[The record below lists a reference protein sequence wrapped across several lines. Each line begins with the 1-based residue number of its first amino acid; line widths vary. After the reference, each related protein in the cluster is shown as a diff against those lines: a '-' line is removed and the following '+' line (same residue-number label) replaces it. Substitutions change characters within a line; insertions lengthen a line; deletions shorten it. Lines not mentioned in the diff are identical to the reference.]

1 MHTVHNPDGTLTV
14 TAPGH
19 HRLSELRDHAALAFA
34 TILERAVDWP
44 ALVRTTELAGDS
56 FAATFTLPGRVS

>member
-1 MHTVHNPDGTLTV
+1 MTTTHNPDGTVTV
-14 TAPGH
+14 TAAGH

-44 ALVRTTELAGDS
+44 ALVRTTELPGDS
-56 FAATFTLPGRVS
+56 FAAVYELVS